1 MKLSIKMTIEFEII
15 GEGLSSLKLLWN
27 NNNDINN
34 NDINNNNNN
43 EISSINNRNNQLK
56 EIYCVRNKMNTGS
69 ELDKCTS
76 VNFHC
81 NLLKNLI
88 GN

>member
-1 MKLSIKMTIEFEII
+1 MTIEFEII

-27 NNNDINN
+27 DINN
-34 NDINNNNNN
+34 NDINNNNNNN

-56 EIYCVRNKMNTGS
+56 KIYCVRNKMNTGS

-88 GN
+88 GNKIFI